1 MFVFNE
7 DGTIAGLKKVDPT
20 EAKNNDAQSNRRH
33 SADLSAKDK
42 KFGKL
47 SSKMSVSAM
56 SQAESKVA
64 FSDANYMPKEG
75 QAEGARIGKMRGK
88 PGVTIWN
95 LLLVPCTLF
104 FSLLTGADTLQ
115 SMTQIIK
122 NEDYF
127 PGLDTKKEGAIIAN
141 SMTYAQLLAAILVI
155 FIGILFDTVGRRIM
169 AVSTMVVGAISTFLV
184 PIVAPSVIGY
194 DIVRVIYIQSLVVML
209 ANPFINDYV
218 TVQSRGIATG
228 CQTLGLI
235 AGNLLSIGALFTLTN
250 MIE

>member
-1 MFVFNE
+1 
-7 DGTIAGLKKVDPT
+7 
-20 EAKNNDAQSNRRH
+20 
-33 SADLSAKDK
+33 
-42 KFGKL
+42 
-47 SSKMSVSAM
+47 
-56 SQAESKVA
+56 
-64 FSDANYMPKEG
+64 
-75 QAEGARIGKMRGK
+75 
-88 PGVTIWN
+88 
-95 LLLVPCTLF
+95 
-104 FSLLTGADTLQ
+104 
-115 SMTQIIK
+115 MTQIIK

-228 CQTLGLI
+228 C
-235 AGNLLSIGALFTLTN
+235 
-250 MIE
+250 